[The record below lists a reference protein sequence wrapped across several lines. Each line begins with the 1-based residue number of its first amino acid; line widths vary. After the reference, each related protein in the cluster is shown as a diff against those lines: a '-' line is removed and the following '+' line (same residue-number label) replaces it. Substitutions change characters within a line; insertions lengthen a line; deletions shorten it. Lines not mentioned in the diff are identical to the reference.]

1 MAAPKFSEVIDLPKS
16 IECDVSKAIVAIAEV
31 AIMMSEIISLGDLQ
45 SNLGREVGENSD
57 GDNQKALDVL
67 ADEAFIKKLS
77 SSSVSWYA
85 SEEQEEVVE
94 LNKNG
99 SVLLAIDPLDGSSN
113 ISNNISIGTI
123 FSLRSARGINSK
135 KQAREALLSPGE
147 NQLAAGYVIYG
158 PQTSIILTAGSGVS
172 EYILDKKV
180 KAFTLCRSNINIPK
194 DSAEYSI
201 NSSNYRHWSKPM
213 KAYVDDLNLG
223 IEGPAGKNFN
233 MRWVASLVAETHRI
247 LSRGGIFIYPGDN
260 RKGYEMGRL
269 RMVYECAPI
278 AFIIAQAGGG
288 ATDIYNNILSLE
300 VEDLHGRIPFVFGS
314 INEVKRVQVY
324 HDLPGS
330 EVSPP
335 FGRSGLFSAQG
346 GGE

>member
-1 MAAPKFSEVIDLPKS
+1 MAAPKFSEVLDLPKS
-16 IECDVSKAIVAIAEV
+16 IEDDVSKVIVAIAEV
-31 AIMMSEIISLGDLQ
+31 AIMISEIISLGDLQ
-45 SNLGREVGENSD
+45 SNLGKEVGENSD
-57 GDNQKALDVL
+57 GDYQKALDVL
-67 ADEAFIKKLS
+67 ADEAFMKKLS

-113 ISNNISIGTI
+113 ISNNVSIGTI
-123 FSLRSARGINSK
+123 FSLRSARGVNSK
-135 KQAREALLSPGE
+135 KHAREALLSPGE

-158 PQTSIILTAGSGVS
+158 PQTSIILTVGSGVS
-172 EYILDKKV
+172 EYILDKKA

-260 RKGYEMGRL
+260 RKGYEKGRL

-288 ATDIYNNILSLE
+288 ATDIYNNILSVE
-300 VEDLHGRIPFVFGS
+300 VEDLHGRTPFVFGS
-314 INEVKRVQVY
+314 INEVNRVQVY
-324 HDLPGS
+324 HDMPGS
-330 EVSPP
+330 EVSPL
-335 FGRSGLFSAQG
+335 FGRRGLFSTQG
-346 GGE
+346 GVE

>member
-1 MAAPKFSEVIDLPKS
+1 MPAPKFSEVIDLPKS
-16 IECDVSKAIVAIAEV
+16 IEGDVSKAIVAIAEV

-57 GDNQKALDVL
+57 GDYQKALDVL
-67 ADEAFIKKLS
+67 ADEAFMKKLS

-113 ISNNISIGTI
+113 ISNNVSIGTI
-123 FSLRSARGINSK
+123 FSLRSARGVNSK
-135 KQAREALLSPGE
+135 KHAREALLSPGE
-147 NQLAAGYVIYG
+147 SQLAAGYVIYG
-158 PQTSIILTAGSGVS
+158 PQTSIVLTTGSGVS
-172 EYILDKKV
+172 EYILDKKA

-260 RKGYEMGRL
+260 RKGYEKGRL

-288 ATDIYNNILSLE
+288 ATDIYNNILSVE
-300 VEDLHGRIPFVFGS
+300 VEDLHGRTPFVFGS
-314 INEVKRVQVY
+314 INEVNRVQVY

-330 EVSPP
+330 EVSPL
-335 FGRSGLFSAQG
+335 FGKRGLFSAQG
-346 GGE
+346 GVE

>member
-1 MAAPKFSEVIDLPKS
+1 MATPKFNKVIDLPKS
-16 IECDVSKAIVAIAEV
+16 IEVDVSKAIVAIAEV
-31 AIMMSEIISLGDLQ
+31 AIMMSEVISLGDIQ
-45 SNLGREVGENSD
+45 SNLDKEVGENSD

-67 ADEAFIKKLS
+67 ADEAFMKKLS

-94 LNKNG
+94 LNKTG
-99 SVLLAIDPLDGSSN
+99 SILLAIDPLDGSSN
-113 ISNNISIGTI
+113 ISNNVSIGTI
-123 FSLRSARGINSK
+123 FSLRSARGVHSK
-135 KQAREALLSPGE
+135 KHAREALLSPGE

-158 PQTSIILTAGSGVS
+158 PQTTIILTAGSGVS
-172 EYILDKKV
+172 EYILDKKA

-213 KAYVDDLNLG
+213 KAYFDDLNLG

-233 MRWVASLVAETHRI
+233 MRWVASLVADTHRI
-247 LSRGGIFIYPGDN
+247 LSRGGIFIYPSDN
-260 RKGYEMGRL
+260 RKGYEKGRL

-288 ATDIYNNILSLE
+288 ATDIYKNILSVA
-300 VEDLHGRIPFVFGS
+300 VEDLHERTPFVFGS
-314 INEVKRVQVY
+314 INEVNRVQVY

-330 EVSPP
+330 EVSPL
-335 FGRSGLFSAQG
+335 FGKRGLFSGQAG
-346 GGE
+346 V